1 MRVIHD
7 IQNVQRNYLVHL
19 LFLFLKKNK
28 LILKTIYTDAVYS
41 MLFELYK
48 SNIYNIDQAEL
59 RKVDDCDLFLEEKKG
74 NDDDAEEP
82 GAQKIKSSIC
92 ELDAHKSKELKKK
105 GIDLAKLGG
114 ISDAI

>member
-1 MRVIHD
+1 MGVCRTAPATP
-7 IQNVQRNYLVHL
+7 NL
-19 LFLFLKKNK
+19 L
-28 LILKTIYTDAVYS
+28 ITWD
-41 MLFELYK
+41 
-48 SNIYNIDQAEL
+48 
-59 RKVDDCDLFLEEKKG
+59 EEKKG